1 MRKEFQQRLLRH
13 LDFLEIEIKDY
24 AKFENLKQNDYVS
37 DIDKRRNVEKWI
49 ENIINSSID
58 ISKIVLTLEGINL
71 PDNYKGIVASISA
84 VKDFSKVESEV
95 LSQWVKFRNIVVH
108 EYLDIRWPS
117 IRKFIDQTE
126 PYYRCLLEKAKEY
139 LEERLQA

>member
-1 MRKEFQQRLLRH
+1 MKKEFQQRLLRH

-24 AKFENLKQNDYVS
+24 AKFKDLKQNDYLT

-71 PDNYKGIVASISA
+71 PDNYKGIVALISA
-84 VKDFSKVESEV
+84 VKDFSTIESET
-95 LSQWVKFRNIVVH
+95 LSKWVKFRNIVVH
-108 EYLDIRWPS
+108 EYLDIRWSS
-117 IRKFIDQTE
+117 IRKFIDRTG
-126 PYYRCLLEKAKEY
+126 PYYRCLLESAKEY
-139 LEERLQA
+139 LEKRLQA